1 MEAATSRTFVA
12 DLVSRVGSLP
22 SVAAQVVS
30 LASDPHCDINDLSR
44 VIMSDNAM
52 SLRFLALANAAAV
65 SHGRET
71 RDLRTALVRLGL
83 RRVRNVAL
91 LMGMHDMVPS
101 GDDRHWLD
109 TGEFWKF
116 NLATASCAQG
126 LAWLRGSEAHE
137 DAWMAGILHA
147 IGLAA
152 MTQRASPEMARAAE
166 LARLQ
171 GVTLAEAEL
180 RVFDFHHGEVGGRL
194 LREWHLPTLFA
205 DAVEYLPED
214 YTAGELPAETDAMV
228 ALLRDAVLTVRAIGF
243 GDNGDGNEPWLPEE
257 LAARLGLPEPAMQA
271 LADKVDREVQEISR
285 LIGLDVPP
293 DLFAATLAKSQ
304 EEVARIGL
312 AGLDETLARED
323 LEQQME
329 AAREIQRRL
338 LPSELPDLPGFRLAA
353 TNVSCLQVSGDT
365 YDCLRLHGGVVALT
379 IADVSGKGMPA
390 ALLTG
395 TLQASLRALARVTDD
410 PGQLL
415 EAANDALFES
425 TDPERFATLFL
436 AALEP
441 DGSGLRYASAGHNPP
456 LLLRADGTAQW
467 LKPAGTPL
475 GMIPEMTYPVFRVPL
490 SPGDLLVAYTDG
502 VTEAMDPAGAEFTE
516 AGLETVVRQAAAGGP
531 QAVIDSVLAAVAA
544 HINRAGEAS
553 AADRLLGSASA
564 PAGLA
569 AAGDDIT
576 LLVLARVD
584 GSRV

>member
-1 MEAATSRTFVA
+1 K
-12 DLVSRVGSLP
+12 SLP

-30 LASDPHCDINDLSR
+30 LASDPQCDVSALTR

-65 SHGRET
+65 ARGRET

-91 LMGMHDMVPS
+91 LMGIHDMVPS
-101 GDDRHWLD
+101 GDDRGWLD
-109 TGEFWKF
+109 TNAFWTF

-126 LAWLRGSEAHE
+126 LAWLRGWQADE

-152 MTQRASPEMARAAE
+152 MAQRASPEMARAAE
-166 LARLQ
+166 LAQLKR
-171 GVTLAEAEL
+171 VPLAEAEL

-194 LREWHLPTLFA
+194 LREWHLPTLYA
-205 DAVEYLPED
+205 DTVEYLPETYD
-214 YTAGELPAETDAMV
+214 AGEVPAETDRMIG
-228 ALLRDAVLTVRAIGF
+228 LLREAVLTVRAIGF
-243 GDNGDGNEPWLPEE
+243 GDNGDGDEPWRPED
-257 LAARLGLPEPAMQA
+257 LASRLGLPEPAMQA

-285 LIGLDVPP
+285 LIGLDVPA
-293 DLFAATLAKSQ
+293 DQFAATLARSQ
-304 EEVARIGL
+304 EEVARLGL

-323 LEQQME
+323 LEQQLS
-329 AAREIQRRL
+329 AAREIQQRL
-338 LPSELPDLPGFRLAA
+338 LPRELPQLPGFRLAA

-365 YDCLRLHGGVVALT
+365 YDCLRLSGGHVALS

-410 PGQLL
+410 PGLLL

-425 TDPERFATLFL
+425 TDPERFATIFL

-441 DGSGLRYASAGHNPP
+441 DASGLRYASAGHNPP
-456 LLLRADGTAQW
+456 LLLRTDGTVHW

-475 GMIPEMTYPVFRVPL
+475 GMIPEMTYPVSRVPL
-490 SPGDLLVAYTDG
+490 APGDLVVAYTDG
-502 VTEAMDPAGAEFTE
+502 VTEATDPQGNEFAE
-516 AGLETVVRQAAAGGP
+516 AGLEAVVRAAAAGGP
-531 QAVIDSVLAAVAA
+531 QAVIDAVLEAVGA
-544 HINRAGEAS
+544 HLSGPDRES
-553 AADRLLGSASA
+553 PADRLLGAAHA

-576 LLVLARVD
+576 LLVLARE
-584 GSRV
+584 R

>member
-1 MEAATSRTFVA
+1 METATSRTFVA

-30 LASDPHCDINDLSR
+30 LASDPQCDIGSLAR

-52 SLRFLALANAAAV
+52 SMRFLALANSAAV

-71 RDLRTALVRLGL
+71 RNLRAALVRLGL
-83 RRVRNVAL
+83 RRVRNVAI

-109 TGEFWKF
+109 TSEFWKF

-126 LAWLRGSEAHE
+126 LAWLRGSAQHE
-137 DAWMAGILHA
+137 DAWLAGILHA

-152 MTQRASPEMARAAE
+152 MAQRASPEMARAAE
-166 LARLQ
+166 VARLS
-171 GVTLAEAEL
+171 GLPLAEAEI

-214 YTAGELPAETDAMV
+214 FGPAELNAETRGMV
-228 ALLRDAVLTVRAIGF
+228 ELLRDAVMAVRAIGF
-243 GDNGDGNEPWLPEE
+243 GDNGDGDEPCLPED
-257 LAARLGLPEPAMQA
+257 LAERLGLPEPAMQA

-285 LIGLDVPP
+285 LIGLDVPA
-293 DLFAATLAKSQ
+293 DLFTAALAKSQ

-323 LEQQME
+323 LEQQLG
-329 AAREIQRRL
+329 AAREIQQRL
-338 LPSELPDLPGFRLAA
+338 LPRDLPELPGYCLAA
-353 TNVSCLQVSGDT
+353 ANVPSLHVSGDT
-365 YDCLRLHGGVVALT
+365 YDCLRLSSGAHALT

-425 TDPERFATLFL
+425 TDPERFATLFM

-456 LLLRADGTAQW
+456 LLLRAGGDAQW

-475 GMIPEMTYPVFRVPL
+475 GMIPEMTYPVFPVAMDR
-490 SPGDLLVAYTDG
+490 GDVLVAYTDG
-502 VTEAMDPAGAEFTE
+502 VTEAMAPDGSEFGE
-516 AGLETVVRQAAAGGP
+516 DGLEAVVRAAASAGP
-531 QAVIDSVLAAVAA
+531 QAVIDALLAAIAT
-544 HINRAGEAS
+544 HISRPGEES
-553 AADRLLGSASA
+553 AAERMLGA
-564 PAGLA
+564 PAAPPGLA

-576 LLVLARVD
+576 LLVL
-584 GSRV
+584 SRDA

>member
-1 MEAATSRTFVA
+1 METATSRTFVA
-12 DLVSRVGSLP
+12 DLVGRVGSLP

-30 LASDPHCDINDLSR
+30 LASDPQCDVNALTR

-65 SHGRET
+65 ARGRET

-101 GDDRHWLD
+101 GDHRGWLD
-109 TGEFWKF
+109 TNAFWTF

-126 LAWLRGSEAHE
+126 LAWLRGSRIHE

-147 IGLAA
+147 VGLAA
-152 MTQRASPEMARAAE
+152 MAQRAGPQMARAAE
-166 LARLQ
+166 LAQLDRLP
-171 GVTLAEAEL
+171 LAEAEL

-194 LREWHLPTLFA
+194 LREWHLPTLYA
-205 DAVEYLPED
+205 DAVEYLPEA
-214 YTAGELPAETDAMV
+214 YEAGELSAETDAMV
-228 ALLRDAVLTVRAIGF
+228 GLLRDAVLTVRAIGF
-243 GDNGDGNEPWLPEE
+243 GDNGDGDEPWRPED
-257 LAARLGLPEPAMQA
+257 LAARLNLPEPAMQA
-271 LADKVDREVQEISR
+271 LADKVDREVQEVSR
-285 LIGLDVPP
+285 LIGLDVPG
-293 DLFAATLAKSQ
+293 DHFAATLARSQ
-304 EEVARIGL
+304 EQVARLGL

-323 LEQQME
+323 LEQQLT
-329 AAREIQRRL
+329 AAREIQQRL
-338 LPSELPDLPGFRLAA
+338 LPRELPALPGFRLAA
-353 TNVSCLQVSGDT
+353 ANVSCLQVSGDT
-365 YDCLRLHGGVVALT
+365 YDCLRLSGGQVALS

-410 PGQLL
+410 PGVLL

-441 DGSGLRYASAGHNPP
+441 DASGLRYASAGHNPP
-456 LLLRADGTAQW
+456 LLLRADGTAHW

-490 SPGDLLVAYTDG
+490 GPGDLVVAYTDG
-502 VTEAMDPAGAEFTE
+502 VTEAMDPEGNEFAE
-516 AGLETVVRQAAAGGP
+516 AGLEAAVRAAAAGGP
-531 QAVIDSVLAAVAA
+531 QAVIDTVLGAVAA
-544 HINRAGEAS
+544 HLNGPRGAS
-553 AADRLLGSASA
+553 PADRLLGAPQA

-576 LLVLARVD
+576 LLVLARE
-584 GSRV
+584 G

>member
-1 MEAATSRTFVA
+1 METATSRTFVA

-126 LAWLRGSEAHE
+126 LAWLRGSETHE

-166 LARLQ
+166 MARLQ

-214 YTAGELPAETDAMV
+214 YAAGELSAETDAMV
-228 ALLRDAVLTVRAIGF
+228 SLLRDAVLTVRAIGF
-243 GDNGDGNEPWLPEE
+243 GDNGDGDEPWLPEE
-257 LAARLGLPEPAMQA
+257 LATRLGLPEPAMQA

-323 LEQQME
+323 LEQQLE

-338 LPSELPDLPGFRLAA
+338 LPRELPELGGFRLAA

-365 YDCLRLHGGVVALT
+365 YDCLRLHGGAIALS

-425 TDPERFATLFL
+425 TDPERFATIFL

-490 SPGDLLVAYTDG
+490 GPGDLLVAYTDG
-502 VTEAMDPAGAEFTE
+502 VTEAMDPAGEEFTE
-516 AGLETVVRQAAAGGP
+516 AGLESAVRGASAGGP
-531 QAVIDSVLAAVAA
+531 QAVIDAVLAAVAT
-544 HINRAGEAS
+544 HISRPGSAS
-553 AADRLLGSASA
+553 AADRLLGAAST
-564 PAGLA
+564 PSGLA

-576 LLVLARVD
+576 LVVLARED
-584 GSRV
+584 

>member
-1 MEAATSRTFVA
+1 METATSRTFVA

-30 LASDPHCDINDLSR
+30 LASDPQCDIGSLAR

-52 SLRFLALANAAAV
+52 SMRFLALANAAAV

-71 RDLRTALVRLGL
+71 RNLRAALVRLGL

-109 TGEFWKF
+109 TSEFWKF

-126 LAWLRGSEAHE
+126 LAWLRGSRQHE
-137 DAWMAGILHA
+137 DAWLAGILHA

-152 MTQRASPEMARAAE
+152 MAQRASPQMERAAE
-166 LARLQ
+166 LAR
-171 GVTLAEAEL
+171 VTGMSLADAEM

-194 LREWHLPTLFA
+194 LREWHLPSLFA
-205 DAVEYLPED
+205 DAVEFLPED
-214 YTAGELPAETDAMV
+214 FEAHEIAAETAEMIV
-228 ALLRDAVLTVRAIGF
+228 LLRDAVLTVRAIGF
-243 GDNGDGNEPWLPEE
+243 GDNGDGDEPCRPED
-257 LAARLGLPEPAMQA
+257 LADRLGLPEPAMQA

-285 LIGLDVPP
+285 LIGLDVPA

-304 EEVARIGL
+304 EEVARLGL

-323 LEQQME
+323 LEQQLG
-329 AAREIQRRL
+329 AAREIQQRL
-338 LPSELPDLPGFRLAA
+338 LPGQLPVLPGYRLAA
-353 TNVSCLQVSGDT
+353 TNVPSLHVSGDT
-365 YDCLRLHGGVVALT
+365 YDCLKLSGGAIALT

-425 TDPERFATLFL
+425 TDPERFATLFM
-436 AALEP
+436 AVMEP

-456 LLLRADGTAQW
+456 LLLRADGRAQW

-475 GMIPEMTYPVFRVPL
+475 GMIPEMTYPVFSVPL
-490 SPGDLLVAYTDG
+490 GPGDLLVAYTDG
-502 VTEAMDPAGAEFTE
+502 VTEAMAPDGTEFSET
-516 AGLETVVRQAAAGGP
+516 GLEATVRAAAAGGP
-531 QAVIDSVLAAVAA
+531 QAVIDGLLEAIAA
-544 HINRAGEAS
+544 HISRTGEES
-553 AADRLLGSASA
+553 AADRLLGAA
-564 PAGLA
+564 ALPPGLA

-576 LLVLARVD
+576 LLVLARD
-584 GSRV
+584 D

>member
-1 MEAATSRTFVA
+1 METAPSRTFVA

-30 LASDPHCDINDLSR
+30 LASDPKCDIGSLAR

-52 SLRFLALANAAAV
+52 SLRFLALANSAAV

-71 RDLRTALVRLGL
+71 RDLRAALVKLGL

-101 GDDRHWLD
+101 GDSRQWLD
-109 TGEFWKF
+109 TSNFWRF

-126 LAWLRGSEAHE
+126 LAWLRGSRQHE
-137 DAWMAGILHA
+137 DAWLAGILHA

-152 MTQRASPEMARAAE
+152 MAQRASPEMARAAA
-166 LARLQ
+166 LAQ
-171 GVTLAEAEL
+171 ESGMTLADAEM

-205 DAVEYLPED
+205 DSVEFLPED
-214 YTAGELPAETDAMV
+214 FAPGELPAETAEMI
-228 ALLRDAVLTVRAIGF
+228 ALLREAVLTVRAIGF
-243 GDNGDGNEPWLPEE
+243 GDNGDGDEPCHPED
-257 LAARLGLPEPAMQA
+257 LAERLGLPEPAMQA
-271 LADKVDREVQEISR
+271 LADKVDREVQEISK
-285 LIGLDVPP
+285 LIGLDVPA

-304 EEVARIGL
+304 EEVARVGL
-312 AGLDETLARED
+312 EGLDETLARED
-323 LEQQME
+323 LEQQLN
-329 AAREIQRRL
+329 AAREIQQRL
-338 LPSELPDLPGFRLAA
+338 LPRSLPEVPGYRLAA
-353 TNVSCLQVSGDT
+353 TNVPSLHVSGDT
-365 YDCLRLHGGVVALT
+365 YDCLHLSDGSLAVT

-395 TLQASLRALARVTDD
+395 TLQASLRALARVTND

-425 TDPERFATLFL
+425 TDPERFATLFMAVL
-436 AALEP
+436 NP

-456 LLLRADGTAQW
+456 LLLRADGTVQW

-475 GMIPEMTYPVFRVPL
+475 GMIPEMTYPVFPVRL
-490 SPGDLLVAYTDG
+490 DAGDLLVAYTDG
-502 VTEAMDPAGAEFTE
+502 VTEAMAPDGTEFTE
-516 AGLETVVRQAAAGGP
+516 SGLEAAVRAAVAGGP
-531 QAVIDSVLAAVAA
+531 QAVIDGLLAALAV
-544 HINRAGEAS
+544 HINQPGEDS
-553 AADRLLGSASA
+553 AAGRLLGTAA
-564 PAGLA
+564 AQTGLA

-576 LLVLARVD
+576 LFVLARD
-584 GSRV
+584 A